1 MDFTC
6 ILIFLLENSQ
16 KNMIYYILLLLLG
29 HKINLCSIISIKY
42 KRSKMKIHFFPRV
55 EIPSPTPRIINAGAK

>member
-6 ILIFLLENSQ
+6 ILIFLLGNSQ
-16 KNMIYYILLLLLG
+16 KNMIYYILFYFG
-29 HKINLCSIISIKY
+29 HKMNLCSIISIKY